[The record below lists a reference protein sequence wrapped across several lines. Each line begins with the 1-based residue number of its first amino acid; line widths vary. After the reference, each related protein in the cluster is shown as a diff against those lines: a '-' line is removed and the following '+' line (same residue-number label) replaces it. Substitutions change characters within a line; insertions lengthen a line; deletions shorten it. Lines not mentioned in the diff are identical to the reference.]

1 MDRDGFVELC
11 LQPQLEGME
20 EDVERA
26 RILIDAALEMGHAA
40 VGVLAPPAHMGSL
53 KQLSDERVA
62 VGAII
67 DVDSLPQLRS
77 ELSRTRGAEIVVV
90 RGKNEKLTRVALESK
105 RVDVVLSPYATDRLN
120 HIHAKIARDNRTAIA
135 LSLRECITRRGGAR
149 SRVLAGYREC
159 VKLWRKLSFPLV
171 LTAEPTDVFSL
182 RCKKE
187 VEAISGLFG
196 LEGRELKCVLRE
208 SMEVMRRA
216 RSELPEGIEVLD

>member
-1 MDRDGFVELC
+1 VARAGFVELC
-11 LQPQLEGME
+11 LQPRLEGVE
-20 EDVERA
+20 KDIERA
-26 RILIDAALEMGHAA
+26 RTLIDMALEMGHAA
-40 VGVLAPPAHMGSL
+40 VGVLAPPAHVRSL

-62 VGAII
+62 VGVII
-67 DVDSLPQLRS
+67 DVNSVPQLRD

-90 RGKNEKLTRVALESK
+90 RGKNEKLTRVALES
-105 RVDVVLSPYATDRLN
+105 RRADVVLSPYATDRLN
-120 HIHAKIARDNRTAIA
+120 HIHAKIARDNRIAIA
-135 LSLRECITRRGGAR
+135 LSLRECIMQRGGAR

-171 LTAEPTDVFSL
+171 LTAEPTDVLSL

-196 LEGRELKCVLRE
+196 LEGREFECVLRE
-208 SMEVMRRA
+208 GMEVMRRA